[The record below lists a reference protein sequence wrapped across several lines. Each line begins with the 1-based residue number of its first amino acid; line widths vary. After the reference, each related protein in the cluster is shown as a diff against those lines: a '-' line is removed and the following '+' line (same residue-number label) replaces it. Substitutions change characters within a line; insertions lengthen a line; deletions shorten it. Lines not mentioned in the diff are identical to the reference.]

1 MIHQFPLYPGHA
13 LCMPITA
20 LCKPYDISVDLRF
33 PRLYGELSENS
44 DILKGNRVQ
53 CGGRVLEPDTLGQ
66 VPALS
71 SLSQTAGRSSITSRS
86 LPPLYHGMWAGS
98 PSEQVAVGGGEG
110 LA

>member
-33 PRLYGELSENS
+33 PRLYG
-44 DILKGNRVQ
+44 DQ